1 MVRAYAFNS
10 YHVFDMSD
18 FQNFQNSDQKPIGNF
33 EPLTKVTVPTLVST
47 LLVPPP
53 VSSGAQSEPVNMA
66 TLRILPAGPI

>member
-1 MVRAYAFNS
+1 M
-10 YHVFDMSD
+10 
-18 FQNFQNSDQKPIGNF
+18 NSDQKPIGNF
-33 EPLTKVTVPTLVST
+33 EPLTKVTVPTPVSM